1 MGPWSFPI
9 VAEARMAERLLEAER
24 ARLARAAAA
33 GQRSVR
39 GRRERPQPQVTPSSR
54 RRLLVRASALALAGC
69 LVLGGAVVGQ
79 ADLPTAARPVV
90 VPVEVLSRTSTVAR
104 AVGLLYGEAP
114 GLPIEPL
121 RRAHLR
127 LGLRAGRL
135 AHRRRRCCRLPSS
148 CQSARCHERIAVRLR
163 AALAGA
169 DRAGFSRWLG
179 RGPCAQQPALS
190 RRGSRSRACP

>member
-24 ARLARAAAA
+24 ARLARTAAA
-33 GQRSVR
+33 GHRSAR

-54 RRLLVRASALALAGC
+54 RRLLFRASALALAGC
-69 LVLGGAVVGQ
+69 LLLGGAVVGQ

-114 GLPIEPL
+114 GLLMSPCGVPTFGWVHGPAAWLLEATLLQAPVLPPICPL
-121 RRAHLR
+121 
-127 LGLRAGRL
+127 
-135 AHRRRRCCRLPSS
+135 P
-148 CQSARCHERIAVRLR
+148 
-163 AALAGA
+163 
-169 DRAGFSRWLG
+169 
-179 RGPCAQQPALS
+179 
-190 RRGSRSRACP
+190 